1 MGMMRGMESA
11 MVSGCGVYG
20 IPELLYVTGE
30 ARIGAKREW
39 AS

>member
-1 MGMMRGMESA
+1 MGMMSGMGSV
-11 MVSGCGVYG
+11 MGSGCGVYG
-20 IPELLYVTGE
+20 IPELFFVTGE